1 MWDRKVSAQNK
12 RQHPFVW
19 KAKVTPI
26 WTPLNVRQGLER
38 GLLHLLATRKYP
50 CSGNYSSISDQVSPF
65 PRKWTP
71 LWSDFSSHYE
81 QWDTAEEESYICML
95 SNARTHFLPSD
106 RPPRTPLLRD
116 NRAQVPTI
124 YVPKSFFLYHLLD
137 MLFCLQ
143 SQTHN
148 VLMKDIYI
156 LKASPLTKRVFSLL
170 FKVSHK

>member
-1 MWDRKVSAQNK
+1 
-12 RQHPFVW
+12 
-19 KAKVTPI
+19 
-26 WTPLNVRQGLER
+26 
-38 GLLHLLATRKYP
+38 
-50 CSGNYSSISDQVSPF
+50 
-65 PRKWTP
+65 
-71 LWSDFSSHYE
+71 
-81 QWDTAEEESYICML
+81 ML